1 MFSVHCDRHG
11 AEVLLTADHIET
23 ITNGDDGIVV
33 RWRCS
38 CGQRGS
44 FVTGFAH
51 AVTARA

>member
-11 AEVLLTADHIET
+11 AEVLLTADDIET

-33 RWRCS
+33 RWRCP

-44 FVTGFAH
+44 FVTGLAH
-51 AVTARA
+51 AAAGRG

>member
-11 AEVLLTADHIET
+11 AEVLLAADDIET

-33 RWRCS
+33 RWRCR

-44 FVTGFAH
+44 FVTGFA
-51 AVTARA
+51 TAAAGRG